1 MKKRIIAL
9 LIVCVLLV
17 SLVPVMPTLAYGSS
31 SVDLPRNNVVG
42 ETVTVTAD
50 GAGCQ
55 WQVKIGEVWVNI
67 SGATSPELALSY
79 AMFANIPGAPV
90 IRCVDASGNAASDE
104 IVVNFVDAVEPATK
118 PAPAPEVITQPVVDA
133 IITEPN
139 GSAPVVQQPV
149 VQEPVVQEPA
159 AQTPVDTAA
168 LQQALADAKAAD
180 EAAQAAAAAA
190 QAEADAKKA
199 VLDAAQAEYDAAAAA
214 VAAAQ
219 AALDASIV
227 PVEEGQEPA
236 PLDATLSAAL
246 SNAQLTA
253 ADAEAKLTAAK
264 ADYDAVAAVAAEA
277 NAAAADTAAAVAA
290 AQAALDAAAPAVVP
304 ASGTPKLKMASF
316 NLAKNVAAPA
326 ADEPSGLTTFNVVI
340 NYVFENNEPVADS
353 YTAQLAAGSNFSAS
367 VTFPTVQG
375 YLPYVDNVQKNGH
388 EINIQ
393 NIQESTTI
401 TVVYKPTDVNYTVI
415 HYQQNVDNDNYTEV
429 ARETLTGKTNSTVPE
444 VAKNYSGFF
453 ALLYERPTIAADAST
468 VVEIYYDRNYYL
480 MNFELDGG
488 YGTEPVYARYG
499 APIGTVNTPTKAG
512 YTFTGWS
519 DVKDGTTP
527 VTVPSNM
534 PAANTTYYAIW
545 EMGDTAKVK
554 VVFWGENPNDE
565 EYSYLATGTV
575 NVKPG
580 TEYTFSDGN
589 TVFLICNKEE
599 HTHTAQ
605 CNVCGKEE
613 HIVHTEDCLDCGHNC
628 LQDGCVSTNGTLV
641 EVEKPDRLDVPSSNS
656 VQSYTTGG
664 FIGATR
670 HYYLYLNGK
679 WYTNSVSDTRNITY
693 RCTHT
698 HTDACYL
705 CETHEHTAACYSC
718 GMEEHTHTS
727 SCNQTGS
734 GLDSKLWEFVRSET
748 VTVEAD
754 GSSII
759 NVYYDRVKYTFRF
772 RVNSREIHSFS
783 AKWGSNIRDNWTFT
797 GSNGTTYSPENQDSW
812 KGNTLYTERIYLVE
826 IMPTTDITFTRASGN
841 NSSRTFYYYV
851 ESLENT
857 AGENKRQF
865 EGKYYD
871 YEFELENDFN
881 TLYYDED
888 FFELEGFTRYKSA
901 RANGTEYPL
910 SNYGTDPISEL
921 YFYYTRNV
929 YDIEFYNPTELLR
942 TEDDVPYEAG
952 LGPYDFDP
960 TPDQAPAMY
969 EPGSVVFAGWY
980 LNPEC
985 TGDEYILSEHTM
997 PIGPKNGAT
1006 ALSLYAKWVPVSHT
1020 VTFYLDK
1027 DAYDAGTEL
1036 TTHPAVTVPHGEKI
1050 DPVPAKPTNGA
1061 YDFVEWFYID
1071 DEGKEAAFNF
1081 ENMPIRQDL
1090 EVYAKW
1096 SSNVLRPYTVYFKI
1110 QGTDTQIADPI
1121 ESSGVAGHTKTFDAK
1136 ANEELY
1142 TNYQEGY
1149 FPIVRSHSMTL
1160 NIEGE
1165 NTFTFCYVQKDAV
1178 PYTVHYVSE
1187 GIPVNGD
1194 TLGTIVIDGKT
1205 YYKVAESYTD
1215 KDNRKAVVT
1224 EKFKPVNGMMPDA
1237 YQKRLIVDGTDGATN
1252 EIIFYYVRDEKHA
1265 YYQITHYT
1273 EDVSGTGWTEYA
1285 SSQAVG
1291 DIGQTYSAE
1300 PMTITG
1306 FTYDSTVAG
1315 TLTSGKLTESGL
1327 ELKLYYKRNPYPYI
1341 VKYAEYG
1348 TGKELAKDKTG
1359 TAKYGTVHSENAI
1372 DIENYTVVGDAEK
1385 SITIKVEDGN
1395 EAKVNVIIFYYE
1407 ENKVTINYE
1416 VVGPLGCGIVTPSS
1430 ETVKIKSE
1438 DAKGSQAI
1446 PAENFRFVGWYTDEA
1461 CTKPVD
1467 ANLVDA
1473 NNKFVPAKVDGKNVA
1488 ATYYAKFEYDVTTLT
1503 ITKSGAENRGYGLDG
1518 FIFKVEDSSGNV
1530 VATVAISG
1538 NGSTTIGGLKVGETY
1553 TVSEDSSWSGL
1564 YSCANQ
1570 SVTLLPNGNTVTMVN
1585 SYSATN
1591 LLNGGDSVTNKP

>member
-133 IITEPN
+133 VITEPN

-149 VQEPVVQEPA
+149 VQQPVVQEPA

-190 QAEADAKKA
+190 NAEADAKKA

-236 PLDATLSAAL
+236 PLDAELSAAL
-246 SNAQLTA
+246 STAQLA
-253 ADAEAKLTAAK
+253 ATDAQAKLAAAQ

-277 NAAAADTAAAVAA
+277 NTAAADTAAAVAA
-290 AQAALDAAAPAVVP
+290 AQAALDAAAAPAVVP
-304 ASGTPKLKMASF
+304 ASGTPKLKMAGF
-316 NLAKNVAAPA
+316 NLAKNAAAPV
-326 ADEPSGLTTFNVVI
+326 ADEPTGLTTFNVVI

-444 VAKNYSGFF
+444 VAENYSGFF
-453 ALLYERPTIAADAST
+453 ALLYERPTIAADEST

-527 VTVPSNM
+527 VTVPSTM

-545 EMGDTAKVK
+545 NMGNTAKVT
-554 VVFWGENPNDE
+554 VVFWGENADDE
-565 EYSYLATGTV
+565 EYSYKGSGTFNATPNTEVTYTNQQLACATEAHTHTDECLGCGLGEHEHTSSCYTLSCDFTGHTTHTKDCYEGV
-575 NVKPG
+575 GRQEDLYYAPKQPNNGDVYYSNYYRSYYIYLNGDWYSYTGLRENNKAVPTKCHSHSIENGCYDLTCTETAHTHSESCNTCGKP
-580 TEYTFSDGN
+580 
-589 TVFLICNKEE
+589 E
-599 HTHTAQ
+599 HTHT
-605 CNVCGKEE
+605 
-613 HIVHTEDCLDCGHNC
+613 TDCTISASELFPSELWTH
-628 LQDGCVSTNGTLV
+628 V
-641 EVEKPDRLDVPSSNS
+641 E
-656 VQSYTTGG
+656 T
-664 FIGATR
+664 
-670 HYYLYLNGK
+670 
-679 WYTNSVSDTRNITY
+679 
-693 RCTHT
+693 
-698 HTDACYL
+698 
-705 CETHEHTAACYSC
+705 
-718 GMEEHTHTS
+718 
-727 SCNQTGS
+727 
-734 GLDSKLWEFVRSET
+734 ET
-748 VTVEAD
+748 VNVLPD

-759 NVYYDRVKYTFRF
+759 NVYYDRTVKTLTYNYSYSYSNYSYNKSKT
-772 RVNSREIHSFS
+772 IT
-783 AKWGSNIRDNWTFT
+783 AKWGSNISTQYIAIAEDANSTFW
-797 GSNGTTYSPENQDSW
+797 SATYDGEAP
-812 KGNTLYTERIYLVE
+812 YTNYFE
-826 IMPTTDITFTRASGN
+826 IMPEISATYYNRGTGGNTGSMTYWGQDINGENFSVKLFEVPNVGG
-841 NSSRTFYYYV
+841 YYV
-851 ESLENT
+851 SDEDRYSFDGFT
-857 AGENKRQF
+857 
-865 EGKYYD
+865 YYD
-871 YEFELENDFN
+871 GPENWDSCS
-881 TLYYDED
+881 
-888 FFELEGFTRYKSA
+888 GAK
-901 RANGTEYPL
+901 
-910 SNYGTDPISEL
+910 
-921 YFYYTRNV
+921 FYYTRNKYALVFSDGYDTVKTESV
-929 YDIEFYNPTELLR
+929 YFEAPLSTYSSFVPT
-942 TEDDVPYEAG
+942 
-952 LGPYDFDP
+952 
-960 TPDQAPAMY
+960 APAAY
-969 EPGSVVFAGWY
+969 EPGSVVFDGWY

-985 TGDEYILSEHTM
+985 YGDEYKLDEHTM
-997 PIGPKNGAT
+997 PSGDV
-1006 ALSLYAKWVPVSHT
+1006 LLYAKWVPVSHT

-1036 TTHPAVTVPHGEKI
+1036 TTHPAVTVSHGKKI
-1050 DPVPAKPTNGA
+1050 DLVPADPTNGA

-1090 EVYAKW
+1090 KVYAKW

-1110 QGTDTQIADPI
+1110 HGTDTQIAAPI

-1165 NTFTFCYVQKDAV
+1165 NTFTFWYVQKDAV

-1187 GIPVNGD
+1187 GIPANGD

-1252 EIIFYYVRDEKHA
+1252 EIVFYYVRDTEHA

-1327 ELKLYYKRNPYPYI
+1327 ELKLYYTRNPYPYI
-1341 VKYAEYG
+1341 VKYAEFG

-1359 TAKYGTVHSENAI
+1359 TAKYGTVHTEKAI
-1372 DIENYTVVGDAEK
+1372 DIADYTVVGEAEK
-1385 SITIKVEDGN
+1385 SITIKVEDGT

-1430 ETVKIKSE
+1430 ETVKVKSE
-1438 DAKGSQAI
+1438 DAKGSTAQAN
-1446 PAENFRFVGWYTDEA
+1446 ENFRFVGWYSDEA
-1461 CTKPVD
+1461 CTEQNKLSEN
-1467 ANLVDA
+1467 AN
-1473 NNKFVPAKVDGKNVA
+1473 FVPAKVDGKNVE

-1503 ITKSGAENRGYGLDG
+1503 ITKSGAQDRRYGPDG
-1518 FIFKVEDSSGNV
+1518 FIFKVKDSSGKV

-1553 TVSEDSSWSGL
+1553 TVIEDSSWSGL